1 MSQLGFIG
9 AGNMAEAIIA
19 GCIASGLY
27 NPADLLVFDVAT
39 ARLEYLKN
47 AYGVQGSASASALID
62 ESAAVLL
69 AVKPDKV
76 ASVLEQNAE
85 ALGAKLVISIA
96 AGVALKTMEAKLP
109 AGSRVVRVMPNTPAL
124 VLAAASC
131 VCPNAACTE
140 NDVEVATAIFG
151 AIGLC
156 QVVPE
161 SQLNAV
167 TALSGSGP
175 AFCFLFMEAL
185 ADGGVKAGLSR
196 ELALKLAAKTM
207 EGSARLFLEKNLHP
221 GQLKDMVTSPA
232 GTTIAGVAALED
244 RAFRAAAIAAVDAAY
259 ARAIELSKM

>member
-1 MSQLGFIG
+1 M
-9 AGNMAEAIIA
+9 
-19 GCIASGLY
+19 
-27 NPADLLVFDVAT
+27 
-39 ARLEYLKN
+39 
-47 AYGVQGSASASALID
+47 
-62 ESAAVLL
+62 LL

-96 AGVALKTMEAKLP
+96 AGVALKTMEAQLS

-259 ARAIELSKM
+259 ARAVELSKM